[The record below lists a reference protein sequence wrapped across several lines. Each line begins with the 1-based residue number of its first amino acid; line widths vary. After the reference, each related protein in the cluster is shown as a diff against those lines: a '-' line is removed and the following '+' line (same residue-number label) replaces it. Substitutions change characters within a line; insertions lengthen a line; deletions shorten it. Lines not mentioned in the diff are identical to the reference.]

1 MRALRYSAAPSIW
14 TTWPPNLSAG
24 PPAESLIVTV
34 MSRRLAPYVI
44 AVGGAIVVTAA
55 IALVNSLAAVPGMS
69 ALYLLP
75 VLWLGARWGRGPAVV
90 GSVAAFLLYDFFFV
104 PPVGTFAVRGQSEL
118 LELIVLLAVALVTSQ
133 LAASIRRAQAVAEAL
148 AADSRV
154 LYDLATA
161 ALRAQQVTV
170 ALSMLC
176 ERALKVGCVSRF
188 ALVAMDFGHATPL
201 AGDDLTPDEV
211 RQASWSYENGRPV
224 GVSIADG
231 AVKLMKTRP
240 GAAMP
245 AYLPLANGVAVMA
258 IDPDQQDRNELR
270 MLAAL
275 IGLADLLLDRRR
287 AALEA
292 ERARSFEAS
301 DRLKAAILSS
311 LSHELKSPIASLR
324 AGLTALVAPQAGL
337 KPEQQELLVDLDR
350 QATRLDRLVGDML
363 ALSRLEAGLELDKE
377 PHGFAEL
384 VGTALRQLRADLKGH
399 EVAVELADDL
409 PSVEVDE
416 LQVGRVLT
424 NLLENALE
432 WAPSTGGISLGAV
445 PREAFLEAWVE
456 NDGPEIAPA
465 DLDRIFETFWTRRAR
480 GSGLG
485 LAICKRVVEAHG
497 GTIRAENRRRGP
509 RFTFTLP
516 LARVAAQR

>member
-1 MRALRYSAAPSIW
+1 VW
-14 TTWPPNLSAG
+14 
-24 PPAESLIVTV
+24 
-34 MSRRLAPYVI
+34 RRLAPYSI
-44 AVGGAIVVTAA
+44 AIGGAVAITLAIGIVSSRATVPG
-55 IALVNSLAAVPGMS
+55 LAAF
-69 ALYLLP
+69 YLLL
-75 VLWLGARWGRGPAVV
+75 VLWLGARWGRGPAVA

-104 PPVGTFAVRGQSEL
+104 PPVGTFTVRGPSEL
-118 LELIVLLAVALVTSQ
+118 LELMVLLAVALVTSQ
-133 LAASIRRAQAVAEAL
+133 LAASIRRAQAVAETL

-154 LYDLATA
+154 LYELATT
-161 ALRAQQVTV
+161 ALRTPQVTV
-170 ALSMLC
+170 ALSMLR
-176 ERALKVGCVSRF
+176 ERALQLECVSRF
-188 ALVAMDFGHATPL
+188 ALVAMDFGQATLL
-201 AGDDLTPDEV
+201 AGDALTLDEV
-211 RQASWSYENGRPV
+211 KQASWSHESGRPV
-224 GVSIADG
+224 GVSINGG
-231 AVKLMKTRP
+231 AVRLMKTHP
-240 GAAMP
+240 GAATP
-245 AYLPLANGVAVMA
+245 AYLPLANGVVVMGIEA
-258 IDPDQQDRNELR
+258 DQPEPSELR

-275 IGLADLLLDRRR
+275 IGLADLLLDRRH
-287 AALEA
+287 ALLEA
-292 ERARSFEAS
+292 ERARGFEAS

-324 AGLTALVAPQAGL
+324 AGLTALVVPQAGL

-384 VGTALRQLRADLKGH
+384 VGTALHQLRSDLKGH
-399 EVAVELADDL
+399 EVSVELADDL
-409 PSVEVDE
+409 PPIEVDE
-416 LQVGRVLT
+416 LQVGRVLA

-432 WAPSTGGISLGAV
+432 WAPPAGAIALGAV
-445 PREAFLEAWVE
+445 TRETFLEAWVE
-456 NDGPEIAPA
+456 NDGPAIAPQ
-465 DLDRIFETFWTRRAR
+465 DLDRVFDTFWTRRAR